1 MKTFTRKEYM
11 SKVCT
16 HKQYYAQFVTENM
29 KNDVIR
35 AIGKDALM
43 NSTDEHLNDIPL
55 KKWDRL
61 ASGVVPFY
69 VNSAMRELG
78 DYPTLGGLVCIA
90 KEAARQVIAANA

>member
-16 HKQYYAQFVTENM
+16 HEQYYAQFVTENM

-61 ASGVVPFY
+61 AVPASWY
-69 VNSAMRELG
+69 VADKMRELG